1 MPKYYCDYCDIFLT
15 HDSVSVRKAHNTGW
29 KHINQVVAY
38 YREVDGDK
46 VQEVVGKIAAAYAER
61 QMPVPQQVVT
71 LPLEPY
77 AGPPSFHPRR
87 FPGGSGSGSGSQRR
101 GGGRFGDHQNSRGP
115 RRAGGAGADM
125 GGGRSRNDAPYARNP
140 LPPPTAS
147 MYGGDSRMPRRG
159 GYSPTHHQQHSPSG
173 YTR

>member
-38 YREVDGDK
+38 YREVDSDK

-71 LPLEPY
+71 LPLEP
-77 AGPPSFHPRR
+77 
-87 FPGGSGSGSGSQRR
+87 
-101 GGGRFGDHQNSRGP
+101 
-115 RRAGGAGADM
+115 
-125 GGGRSRNDAPYARNP
+125 
-140 LPPPTAS
+140 
-147 MYGGDSRMPRRG
+147 
-159 GYSPTHHQQHSPSG
+159 
-173 YTR
+173 